1 MKPLFARFLPAL
13 VSEQPVS
20 ARDDAR
26 LFRGMTGLGYLVDT
40 ETGEVEKKQ
49 EEEDDEG
56 RRDTAVAMSVSQVVA
71 PGRIWDPRR
80 SVRRSRS
87 W

>member
-13 VSEQPVS
+13 VSEQPIS

-26 LFRGMTGLGYLVDT
+26 LFRGLTGLGYLVDT
-40 ETGEVEKKQ
+40 ETGEVQEKQ
-49 EEEDDEG
+49 DEEDDEG
-56 RRDTAVAMSVSQVVA
+56 RRDTAVAMSVNQVVA
-71 PGRIWDPRR
+71 PKRIWGPRR
-80 SVRRSRS
+80 GVRRSRS